1 MFADQLI
8 SYRRIR
14 IANGSLSNGKCHLN
28 TKHCIDLQI
37 EKLFFIVY
45 VQEGYFFHRTLPKT
59 RENHDSQIHGA
70 MGVESMKSITHYPC
84 VS

>member
-14 IANGSLSNGKCHLN
+14 IANGSLSNGKCQLN

-59 RENHDSQIHGA
+59 RENMTLKF
-70 MGVESMKSITHYPC
+70 MGPWGSNP
-84 VS
+84 